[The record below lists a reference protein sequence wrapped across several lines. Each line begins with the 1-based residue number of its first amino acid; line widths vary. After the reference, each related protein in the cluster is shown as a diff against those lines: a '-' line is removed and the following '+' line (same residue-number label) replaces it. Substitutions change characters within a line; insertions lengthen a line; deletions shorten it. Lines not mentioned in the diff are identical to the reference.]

1 MARKAK
7 HDDIQTMKRAVALFW
22 RRGYAA
28 TSLKDIETAL
38 DLGPGSIYAR
48 FGSKAG
54 AYQAALINYA
64 EARRDD
70 FHAQIDAAPGILAGM
85 AAHVRSLAGICNID
99 QPSAAC
105 MLMKSMTE
113 FNGTEPG
120 LFETAVDLLVET
132 EDMFA
137 DALRAAQK
145 FGELDA
151 DADPAFIAA
160 NIQSQIMGIRA
171 YAQKPNSEMTVARMV
186 ESLAQKIEGLAKSA

>member
-7 HDDIQTMKRAVALFW
+7 HDDIKTIERAVALFW
-22 RRGYAA
+22 RQGYAA

-64 EARRDD
+64 EARRED
-70 FHAQIDAAPGILAGM
+70 FHAHIDAAPRIIDGI

-120 LFETAVDLLVET
+120 LFETAADLLAET
-132 EDMFA
+132 EEMFA
-137 DALRAAQK
+137 EALRAAQK
-145 FGELDA
+145 FGEIDA

-160 NIQSQIMGIRA
+160 NVQAQIMGIRA
-171 YAQKPNSEMTVARMV
+171 YAQKPNAEVTVARMV
-186 ESLAQKIEGLAKSA
+186 EGLAQKIEALADSA